1 AAASSRRALARQRR
15 ACREALAG
23 VDWLESP
30 GLLLVFLLVPAMA
43 NLVGPVLVIRPA
55 VQGARDRCVTGV
67 DRMSASPAIAVR
79 IVGAAGAYDRCVC
92 LTVPRAVT
100 SSRSQSVG
108 LLL

>member
-1 AAASSRRALARQRR
+1 QRR

-23 VDWLESP
+23 VDWLGSP

-55 VQGARDRCVTGV
+55 LQGARDRCVTGV
-67 DRMSASPAIAVR
+67 DRMSAIQPIALR
-79 IVGAAGAYDRCVC
+79 IAGSAGAYDLCVC
-92 LTVPRAVT
+92 LTDPRAVT
-100 SSRSQSVG
+100 SSRSEFVG